1 MDEPDETLTVTLSV
15 PSHARWQHQRRLWQP
30 KVDGMRQ
37 NLAATTSSF
46 HGLTWNANPP
56 LDTRL
61 GMATDA

>member
-1 MDEPDETLTVTLSV
+1 
-15 PSHARWQHQRRLWQP
+15 
-30 KVDGMRQ
+30 MRQ

-61 GMATDA
+61 GMATEA